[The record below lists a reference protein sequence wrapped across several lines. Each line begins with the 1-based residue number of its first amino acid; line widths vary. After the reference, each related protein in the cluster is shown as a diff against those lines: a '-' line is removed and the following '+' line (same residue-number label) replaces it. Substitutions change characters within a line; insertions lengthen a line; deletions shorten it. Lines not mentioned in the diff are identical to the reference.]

1 MANNVVRI
9 GLVVFGYLVGSI
21 PVGVILGKLKGVDP
35 RRTGSGNIGAT
46 NVMRV
51 GGKALGIVTLLG
63 DAAKG
68 FVPVALAGA
77 LGCDALTIAIVGLAA
92 FLGHIFPVFLGFKGG
107 KGVATAL
114 GVYLAIR
121 PLVILGA
128 FIVFLIVF
136 LAWRYV
142 SLASMVGAIVVPV
155 GLYLIKAPCE
165 LVSMSGIIGILVII
179 RHKENISRL
188 LKGTENK
195 I

>member
-9 GLVVFGYLVGSI
+9 GLVVFAYLVGSI

-51 GGKALGIVTLLG
+51 GGKALGIVTLL
-63 DAAKG
+63 
-68 FVPVALAGA
+68 VPVALAGA